1 MWCKEILPGQPKTWC
16 RKRGIGCIIKA
27 HFGDLLHAPAVD
39 HVCVPAQLV
48 AGTSFMNFRND
59 MAIAGNLAAQFSPT
73 SETQVVSR
81 CSLNSKQAGSVS
93 MRVTSHDYPQ
103 LGFSLIIPI
112 ASAIINR
119 FRGKDV
125 Y

>member
-1 MWCKEILPGQPKTWC
+1 MSVFLCCQI
-16 RKRGIGCIIKA
+16 
-27 HFGDLLHAPAVD
+27 
-39 HVCVPAQLV
+39 V

-73 SETQVVSR
+73 PETQVVSR
-81 CSLNSKQAGSVS
+81 CSLNSKSAGSVS

-103 LGFSLIIPI
+103 LGYSLLVPI
-112 ASAIINR
+112 ASALINR
-119 FRGKDV
+119 IRGKDV

>member
-1 MWCKEILPGQPKTWC
+1 MQPS
-16 RKRGIGCIIKA
+16 
-27 HFGDLLHAPAVD
+27 V
-39 HVCVPAQLV
+39 QLV

-73 SETQVVSR
+73 QETQVVSR

-93 MRVTSHDYPQ
+93 MRVTSHDHPQ
-103 LGFSLIIPI
+103 LGYSLIIPI